1 MHINWETVTLTI
13 AELKQYD
20 QNPRSVSKK
29 SFSKLV
35 RSIKEDGYHQRII
48 VDSDNRIIGGHAR
61 RNALLKAGYG
71 PTDTIEVLRADRTLS
86 EDEFR
91 RINIR
96 DNLEYG
102 EFDFEILANNFDPE
116 KLVDWGMDKVFAN
129 IDKQVEKEFDAAK
142 EPYRARYMRG
152 MWQMKKSMAK
162 VTL

>member
-1 MHINWETVTLTI
+1 MHINWETATLTI

-71 PTDTIEVLRADRTLS
+71 PTDSIEVLRADRQLS

-129 IDKQVEKEFDAAK
+129 IDKQLEKEFDAAK
-142 EPYRARYMRG
+142 EPIEPVICEVCG
-152 MWQMKKSMAK
+152 K
-162 VTL
+162 

>member
-1 MHINWETVTLTI
+1 MNITWETATLTI

-20 QNPRSVSKK
+20 QNPRSVNKRA
-29 SFSKLV
+29 FSKLV

-71 PTDTIEVLRADRTLS
+71 PTDAIEVLRADRTLS

-116 KLVDWGMDKVFAN
+116 KLVDWGMDKISAN
-129 IDKQVEKEFDAAK
+129 IDKQLEKEFDAAK
-142 EPYRARYMRG
+142 EPIERAICEVCG
-152 MWQMKKSMAK
+152 K
-162 VTL
+162 